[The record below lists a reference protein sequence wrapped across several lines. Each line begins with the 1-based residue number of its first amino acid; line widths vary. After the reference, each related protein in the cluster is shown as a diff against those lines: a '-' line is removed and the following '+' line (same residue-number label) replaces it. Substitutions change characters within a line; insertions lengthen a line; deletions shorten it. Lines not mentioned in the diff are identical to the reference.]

1 MTLADLT
8 LPVTYAWGVAHALV
22 FDAALS
28 ARLADVQGKHG
39 DPRHV
44 PAPRLLTDGRFML
57 TADILTECVPGGLV
71 YGGFSHL
78 DAAKFGDIQVMPLA
92 DAVALLPATPSP
104 V

>member
-8 LPVTYAWGVAHALV
+8 LPVTYAWGVSHALV
-22 FDAALS
+22 FDAGLA
-28 ARLADVQGKHG
+28 ARLAEVQAGHG

-57 TADILTECVPGGLV
+57 MADILTECVPGGLI

-78 DAAKFGDIQVMPLA
+78 DAARFAEIEVIPLA
-92 DAVALLPATPSP
+92 EAMALLPSRPSP